1 MDTSSGQ
8 GAGVRPAL
16 RWKVAGLWTGAG
28 LIAVALSCLAPQ
40 QAPLGYRI
48 SDVGPLIGILGVATA
63 AVLVRRA
70 PLLTLGLMLLAT
82 YFMLFLANAPGLTL
96 ALVLPA
102 AVALGM
108 VAATRS
114 RAAALAAVGVTVLV
128 LLVAQFAVPARGK
141 SIPLVQ
147 SQLPIVVLAWLV
159 GDSVRR
165 SRESAAQ
172 AHARATEQ
180 ALTDERLRIAR
191 ELHDMVAHS
200 IGVIAIQA
208 GVGSRVI
215 ETQPAQARE
224 ALRAIE
230 ATSRETLAGL
240 RRTLV
245 ALRRS
250 EPASLAP
257 APGLDGIDR
266 LAATTASD
274 TGVRVDVVWA
284 GERRPLPSDI
294 ELAAFR
300 IVQEALTNVVRHAH
314 ADGCRVELAYEPQEL
329 ALEITDDG
337 RGMPEGDPPGAG
349 FGITGMRERAALLN
363 GRFEAGPRPGG
374 GFRVAAAL
382 PLDRPE
388 RPGQQGQQE
397 QREQQEQQEQE
408 QQLAQEREEK
418 R

>member
-8 GAGVRPAL
+8 MGRGRPAF
-16 RWKVAGLWTGAG
+16 RWQTAALWAGAG
-28 LIAVALSCLAPQ
+28 LGTLVLSNLAFRV
-40 QAPLGYRI
+40 PLAAGDGI
-48 SDVGPLIGILGVATA
+48 FEVGPLLAITGVLTGAL
-63 AVLVRRA
+63 LVRRA
-70 PLLTLGLMLLAT
+70 PLTTLGLMLVGT
-82 YFMLFLANAPGLTL
+82 YLVLFLGHTPALTL
-96 ALVLPA
+96 AMVLPA
-102 AVALGM
+102 AVALGV

-114 RAAALAAVGVTVLV
+114 RRVTLSAVSITVL
-128 LLVAQFAVPARGK
+128 LLLTAQFALPVTGSARV
-141 SIPLVQ
+141 LTQ
-147 SQLPIVVLAWLV
+147 SQLPIVVLAWLM

-165 SRESAAQ
+165 GRESAAQ
-172 AHARATEQ
+172 AQARSTEQ

-230 ATSRETLAGL
+230 ATSRETLAAL

-250 EPASLAP
+250 EPVSAAP
-257 APGLDGIDR
+257 APGLDGIER
-266 LAATTASD
+266 LAATAASD
-274 TGVRVDVVWA
+274 TGVRVDVAWA
-284 GERRPLPSDI
+284 GERRQLPADI

-314 ADGCRVELAYEPQEL
+314 ADGCRVGIAYGRREL

-337 RGMPEGDPPGAG
+337 RGIPEDGPAGAG
-349 FGITGMRERAALLN
+349 FGLTGMRERAALLN
-363 GRFEAGPRPGG
+363 GRFEAGPLPAG
-374 GFRVAAAL
+374 GFRVAAVL
-382 PLDRPE
+382 PLEQPE
-388 RPGQQGQQE
+388 QPEPE
-397 QREQQEQQEQE
+397 QSAVR
-408 QQLAQEREEK
+408 EREEK

>member
-1 MDTSSGQ
+1 MDTSSEHV
-8 GAGVRPAL
+8 AGGRPAH
-16 RWKVAGLWTGAG
+16 RWRTAALWAGAG
-28 LIAVALSCLAPQ
+28 LVTLALSNLALKVPLGFGNRIFGV
-40 QAPLGYRI
+40 APLL
-48 SDVGPLIGILGVATA
+48 VLL
-63 AVLVRRA
+63 AVVTGALLVRRA
-70 PLLTLGLMLLAT
+70 PLTTLGLMLLGV
-82 YFMLFLANAPGLTL
+82 YLVIFVGRAPGLTL
-96 ALVLPA
+96 AVVLPA
-102 AVALGM
+102 AVALGT

-114 RAAALAAVGVTVLV
+114 RRVATTAACLTVLA
-128 LLVAQFAVPARGK
+128 LLTAQFAQPVSGSA
-141 SIPLVQ
+141 LVLSQ
-147 SQLPIVVLAWLV
+147 SQLPIVVLAWLI

-165 SRESAAQ
+165 GRETAAQ

-215 ETQPAQARE
+215 ETQPAQARA

-266 LAATTASD
+266 LAATTTSD
-274 TGVRVDVVWA
+274 TGVRVDVVWS

-314 ADGCRVELAYEPQEL
+314 ADNCRVGIAYGQEELT
-329 ALEITDDG
+329 LEVTDDG
-337 RGMPEGDPPGAG
+337 RGAAGGAPAG
-349 FGITGMRERAALLN
+349 PTFGLTGMRERSALLD
-363 GRFEAGPRPGG
+363 GRLEAGPRQEG
-374 GFRVAAAL
+374 GFRVAAVL
-382 PLDRPE
+382 PLPLPSE
-388 RPGQQGQQE
+388 CAQQSAQQS
-397 QREQQEQQEQE
+397 
-408 QQLAQEREEK
+408 AQERSSDGAPVRAEE

>member
-1 MDTSSGQ
+1 M
-8 GAGVRPAL
+8 
-16 RWKVAGLWTGAG
+16 
-28 LIAVALSCLAPQ
+28 
-40 QAPLGYRI
+40 
-48 SDVGPLIGILGVATA
+48 
-63 AVLVRRA
+63 
-70 PLLTLGLMLLAT
+70 
-82 YFMLFLANAPGLTL
+82 
-96 ALVLPA
+96 
-102 AVALGM
+102 ALGT

-114 RAAALAAVGVTVLV
+114 RRVTLTALGLTVL
-128 LLVAQFAVPARGK
+128 LLITAQFAVPAEGSAARVL
-141 SIPLVQ
+141 SQ
-147 SQLPIVVLAWLV
+147 SQLPVVVLGWLI

-165 SRESAAQ
+165 GRESAARAQ
-172 AHARATEQ
+172 ARATEQ
-180 ALTDERLRIAR
+180 ALTEERLRIAR

-215 ETQPAQARE
+215 ETQPEQARE

-250 EPASLAP
+250 EPAPTAP

-266 LAATTASD
+266 LTAATAAD
-274 TGVRVDVVWA
+274 TGVRVDLVWS
-284 GERRPLPSDI
+284 GERRPLPADI

-300 IVQEALTNVVRHAH
+300 IVQEALTNVVRHAG
-314 ADGCRVELAYEPQEL
+314 AEGCRVEIAYGPEEL

-337 RGMPEGDPPGAG
+337 RGLPEGGTPGAG
-349 FGITGMRERAALLN
+349 FGLTGMRERATLLG
-363 GRFEAGPRPGG
+363 GRFEAGPRPGPAG

-382 PLDRPE
+382 PVGEAATARPAAA
-388 RPGQQGQQE
+388 RPGAG
-397 QREQQEQQEQE
+397 RP
-408 QQLAQEREEK
+408 EEK

>member
-1 MDTSSGQ
+1 MNTSSTQVSG
-8 GAGVRPAL
+8 GRTAL
-16 RWKVAGLWTGAG
+16 RWQVAALWTGA
-28 LIAVALSCLAPQ
+28 ALGTLLLSNLAFRV
-40 QAPLGYRI
+40 PLGVGDRI
-48 SDVGPLIGILGVATA
+48 FEVGPLLAIAGMLTGAL
-63 AVLVRRA
+63 LVRRA
-70 PLLTLGLMLLAT
+70 PLTTLALMLLGT
-82 YFMLFLANAPGLTL
+82 YLMLFLGRAPALTIT
-96 ALVLPA
+96 LVIPA

-108 VAATRS
+108 VAATRP
-114 RAAALAAVGVTVLV
+114 RRVTLPATGITVL
-128 LLVAQFAVPARGK
+128 LLITAQFALPATDSAARVL
-141 SIPLVQ
+141 SQ
-147 SQLPIVVLAWLV
+147 SQLPVVVLGWLI

-165 SRESAAQ
+165 GRESAAQ
-172 AHARATEQ
+172 AQARATEQ
-180 ALTDERLRIAR
+180 ALTEERLRIAR

-230 ATSRETLAGL
+230 STSRETLAGL

-250 EPASLAP
+250 EPASTAP

-266 LAATTASD
+266 LTAATAAD
-274 TGVRVDVVWA
+274 TGVRVDLVWS
-284 GERRPLPSDI
+284 GEQRPLPSDI

-300 IVQEALTNVVRHAH
+300 IVQEALTNVVRHAG
-314 ADGCRVELAYEPQEL
+314 AGSCRVEIAYGPDEL

-337 RGMPEGDPPGAG
+337 RGIPEGGPPGAG
-349 FGITGMRERAALLN
+349 FGLTGMRERATLTG

-374 GFRVAAAL
+374 GFRVAATL
-382 PLDRPE
+382 PVE
-388 RPGQQGQQE
+388 RP
-397 QREQQEQQEQE
+397 
-408 QQLAQEREEK
+408 EEK

>member
-1 MDTSSGQ
+1 MNTSSGQ
-8 GAGVRPAL
+8 TDRGRPAV
-16 RWKVAGLWTGAG
+16 RWQTAALWAGAG
-28 LIAVALSCLAPQ
+28 LGTLALSNLAFRV
-40 QAPLGYRI
+40 PLGVGDRI
-48 SDVGPLIGILGVATA
+48 FAVGPLLAVIGVATGA
-63 AVLVRRA
+63 LLVRRA
-70 PLLTLGLMLLAT
+70 PLSTLALMLLGT
-82 YFMLFLANAPGLTL
+82 YLMLFLGRAPALTL
-96 ALVLPA
+96 AMVLPA

-114 RAAALAAVGVTVLV
+114 RRVTLSAVGITVL
-128 LLVAQFAVPARGK
+128 LLLTAQFALPVTGPAR
-141 SIPLVQ
+141 ILTQ
-147 SQLPIVVLAWLV
+147 SQLPIVVLAWLM

-165 SRESAAQ
+165 AREAAAQ
-172 AHARATEQ
+172 AQARATEQ

-215 ETQPAQARE
+215 ETQPTQARE

-230 ATSRETLAGL
+230 ATSRETLAAL

-250 EPASLAP
+250 DPASVAP
-257 APGLDGIDR
+257 TPGLDGIER

-284 GERRPLPSDI
+284 GERRPLPADI

-314 ADGCRVELAYEPQEL
+314 ADGCRVGIAYGHREL

-337 RGMPEGDPPGAG
+337 RGILQDGAAGAG
-349 FGITGMRERAALLN
+349 FGITGMRERTALLN
-363 GRFEAGPRPGG
+363 GRFEAGPRAEG
-374 GFRVAAAL
+374 GFRVAAVL
-382 PLDRPE
+382 PVEQPEQPE
-388 RPGQQGQQE
+388 RPE
-397 QREQQEQQEQE
+397 QPVVRD
-408 QQLAQEREEK
+408 REEK

>member
-1 MDTSSGQ
+1 MNTSSAQTGR
-8 GAGVRPAL
+8 GRPAF
-16 RWKVAGLWTGAG
+16 RWRTTALWAGAG
-28 LIAVALSCLAPQ
+28 LGTLVLSNLAFR
-40 QAPLGYRI
+40 APLGVGNRI
-48 SDVGPLIGILGVATA
+48 FEVGPLLAITA
-63 AVLVRRA
+63 VLTGALLVRRA
-70 PLLTLGLMLLAT
+70 PLTTLALMLLGT
-82 YFMLFLANAPGLTL
+82 YLVLFLGHAPALTL
-96 ALVLPA
+96 ATVLPA
-102 AVALGM
+102 AVALGV

-114 RAAALAAVGVTVLV
+114 RRATVSAVSITVL
-128 LLVAQFAVPARGK
+128 LLLTAQFALPVSGPAR
-141 SIPLVQ
+141 ILTQ
-147 SQLPIVVLAWLV
+147 SQLPIVVLAWLM

-165 SRESAAQ
+165 GRESAAQ
-172 AHARATEQ
+172 AQALATEQ

-215 ETQPAQARE
+215 ETQPAQAHE

-230 ATSRETLAGL
+230 ATSRESLAAL

-250 EPASLAP
+250 DPVSVAP
-257 APGLDGIDR
+257 APGLDGIER
-266 LAATTASD
+266 LAATTAGD
-274 TGVRVDVVWA
+274 TGVAVDVVWA
-284 GERRPLPSDI
+284 GERRPLPADI

-314 ADGCRVELAYEPQEL
+314 ADGCRVDIAYGLREL

-337 RGMPEGDPPGAG
+337 RGVPEAGPPGAG
-349 FGITGMRERAALLN
+349 FGITGMRERTALLG
-363 GRFEAGPRPGG
+363 GRFEAGPRAGG

-382 PLDRPE
+382 PL
-388 RPGQQGQQE
+388 E
-397 QREQQEQQEQE
+397 QSEPVVR
-408 QQLAQEREEK
+408 EREEK

>member
-8 GAGVRPAL
+8 AGRGRQPF
-16 RWKVAGLWTGAG
+16 RWQVAALWTGA
-28 LIAVALSCLAPQ
+28 ALGTLLLSNLAFRV
-40 QAPLGYRI
+40 PLGLGDQI
-48 SDVGPLIGILGVATA
+48 FDVGPLLAVTGVLTA
-63 AVLVRRA
+63 ALLVRRA
-70 PLLTLGLMLLAT
+70 PLTTLALMLLGT
-82 YFMLFLANAPGLTL
+82 YLLLFLGRAPGLTIT
-96 ALVLPA
+96 LVIPA
-102 AVALGM
+102 AVALGIA
-108 VAATRS
+108 AATRS
-114 RAAALAAVGVTVLV
+114 RRVTLAAVGITVL
-128 LLVAQFAVPARGK
+128 LLITAQFAVPAEGSAARV
-141 SIPLVQ
+141 LAQ
-147 SQLPIVVLAWLV
+147 SQLPIVVLGWLI

-165 SRESAAQ
+165 GRQAAAQ

-250 EPASLAP
+250 EPAPLAP

-266 LAATTASD
+266 LAAAAAGD
-274 TGVRVDVVWA
+274 TGVRVDLAWS

-300 IVQEALTNVVRHAH
+300 IVQEALTNVVRHAR
-314 ADGCRVELAYEPQEL
+314 ADGCRVEIAYGRDEL
-329 ALEITDDG
+329 TLEITDDG
-337 RGMPEGDPPGAG
+337 CGTAEGAAPGAG
-349 FGITGMRERAALLN
+349 FGLTGMRERTALLN

-382 PLDRPE
+382 PV
-388 RPGQQGQQE
+388 GQP
-397 QREQQEQQEQE
+397 
-408 QQLAQEREEK
+408 EEK
-418 R
+418 E

>member
-1 MDTSSGQ
+1 MDISSGQ
-8 GAGVRPAL
+8 VGGGRPAF
-16 RWKVAGLWTGAG
+16 RWRVATLWTGA
-28 LIAVALSCLAPQ
+28 ALGTLVLWNLAFRV
-40 QAPLGYRI
+40 PLGVGDRI
-48 SDVGPLIGILGVATA
+48 FEVGPLLAIVLALTGAL
-63 AVLVRRA
+63 LVRRT
-70 PLLTLGLMLLAT
+70 PLTTLALMLLGT
-82 YFMLFLANAPGLTL
+82 YLVLFLGRTPELTL
-96 ALVLPA
+96 VTVLPA
-102 AVALGM
+102 AVALGA

-114 RAAALAAVGVTVLV
+114 RRVTLSAVSITVL
-128 LLVAQFAVPARGK
+128 LLLTAQFALPATGPARV
-141 SIPLVQ
+141 LTQ
-147 SQLPIVVLAWLV
+147 SQLPIVVLAWLM

-165 SRESAAQ
+165 GREAAAQ
-172 AHARATEQ
+172 AQARATEQ

-250 EPASLAP
+250 EPASMEPASLAP
-257 APGLDGIDR
+257 APGLDGVDR
-266 LAATTASD
+266 LAAATAGD
-274 TGVRVDVVWA
+274 TGVRVDVVWS
-284 GERRPLPSDI
+284 GERRPLPGDI

-314 ADGCRVELAYEPQEL
+314 ADGCRVEIAYGRDEL

-337 RGMPEGDPPGAG
+337 RGLPEGAAPGPG
-349 FGITGMRERAALLN
+349 FGLTGMRERASLLN
-363 GRFEAGPRPGG
+363 GRFEAGARDGG
-374 GFRVAAAL
+374 GFRVTATL
-382 PLDRPE
+382 PLAQPE
-388 RPGQQGQQE
+388 QPAP
-397 QREQQEQQEQE
+397 RE
-408 QQLAQEREEK
+408 RKEK
-418 R
+418 A

>member
-8 GAGVRPAL
+8 VGRGRQPF
-16 RWKVAGLWTGAG
+16 RWQVAALWTSA
-28 LIAVALSCLAPQ
+28 ALGTLLLSNLAFRV
-40 QAPLGYRI
+40 PLGIGDRI
-48 SDVGPLIGILGVATA
+48 FEVGPLLAVIGVLTGAL
-63 AVLVRRA
+63 LVRRA
-70 PLLTLGLMLLAT
+70 PLTTLGLMLFGT
-82 YFMLFLANAPGLTL
+82 YLMLFLGRAPGLTL
-96 ALVLPA
+96 AMVLPG

-114 RAAALAAVGVTVLV
+114 RRVTLSATGITVL
-128 LLVAQFAVPARGK
+128 LLITAQFAVPAEGSAARV
-141 SIPLVQ
+141 LAQ
-147 SQLPIVVLAWLV
+147 SQLPVVVLGWLI

-165 SRESAAQ
+165 GREAAAQ
-172 AHARATEQ
+172 AQARATEQ

-266 LAATTASD
+266 LAAAAAAD
-274 TGVRVDVVWA
+274 TGVRVDVAWR

-300 IVQEALTNVVRHAH
+300 IVQEALTNVVRHAR
-314 ADGCRVELAYEPQEL
+314 AGGCRVEIAYGPDEL
-329 ALEITDDG
+329 ALEIADDG
-337 RGMPEGDPPGAG
+337 RGIPEGGTPGAG
-349 FGITGMRERAALLN
+349 FGLTGMRERTALLN
-363 GRFEAGPRPGG
+363 GRFEAGPQPGG

-382 PLDRPE
+382 PVGRPE
-388 RPGQQGQQE
+388 E
-397 QREQQEQQEQE
+397 
-408 QQLAQEREEK
+408 ER
-418 R
+418 

>member
-1 MDTSSGQ
+1 MNTSSSQVDG
-8 GAGVRPAL
+8 GRPAF
-16 RWKVAGLWTGAG
+16 RWQVAALWAGA
-28 LIAVALSCLAPQ
+28 ALGTLLLSNLAFRV
-40 QAPLGYRI
+40 PLGVGDQI
-48 SDVGPLIGILGVATA
+48 FQVGPLLSLIGVLTGAL
-63 AVLVRRA
+63 LVRRA
-70 PLLTLGLMLLAT
+70 PLTTLALTLLGAYL
-82 YFMLFLANAPGLTL
+82 MLFLARTPALTIT
-96 ALVLPA
+96 LVVPA
-102 AVALGM
+102 AVALGT

-114 RAAALAAVGVTVLV
+114 RRVTLTALGLTVL
-128 LLVAQFAVPARGK
+128 LLITAQFAVPAEGSAARVL
-141 SIPLVQ
+141 SQ
-147 SQLPIVVLAWLV
+147 SQLPVVVLGWLI

-165 SRESAAQ
+165 GRESAARAQ
-172 AHARATEQ
+172 ARATEQ
-180 ALTDERLRIAR
+180 ALTEERLRIAR

-215 ETQPAQARE
+215 ETQPEQARE

-250 EPASLAP
+250 EPAPTAP

-266 LAATTASD
+266 LTAATAAD
-274 TGVRVDVVWA
+274 TGVRVDLVWS
-284 GERRPLPSDI
+284 GERRPLPADI

-300 IVQEALTNVVRHAH
+300 IVQEALTNVVRHAG
-314 ADGCRVELAYEPQEL
+314 AEGCRVEIAYGPEEL

-337 RGMPEGDPPGAG
+337 RGLPEGGTPGAG
-349 FGITGMRERAALLN
+349 FGLTGMRERATLLG
-363 GRFEAGPRPGG
+363 GRFEAGPRPGPAG

-382 PLDRPE
+382 PVGEAATARPAAA
-388 RPGQQGQQE
+388 RPGAG
-397 QREQQEQQEQE
+397 RP
-408 QQLAQEREEK
+408 EEK

>member
-1 MDTSSGQ
+1 MNTSSSQVDG
-8 GAGVRPAL
+8 GRPAF
-16 RWKVAGLWTGAG
+16 RWQVAALWAGA
-28 LIAVALSCLAPQ
+28 ALGTLLLSNLAFRV
-40 QAPLGYRI
+40 PLGVGDQI
-48 SDVGPLIGILGVATA
+48 FQVGPLLALIGVLTGAL
-63 AVLVRRA
+63 LVRRA
-70 PLLTLGLMLLAT
+70 PLTTLALMLLGT
-82 YFMLFLANAPGLTL
+82 YLMLFLARAPALTIT
-96 ALVLPA
+96 LVVPA
-102 AVALGM
+102 AVALGT

-114 RAAALAAVGVTVLV
+114 RRVTLSALGLTVL
-128 LLVAQFAVPARGK
+128 LLITAQFAVPAQSSAARVL
-141 SIPLVQ
+141 SQ
-147 SQLPIVVLAWLV
+147 SQLPVVVLGWLM

-165 SRESAAQ
+165 GRESAARAQ
-172 AHARATEQ
+172 ARATEQ

-250 EPASLAP
+250 EPAPTAP

-266 LAATTASD
+266 LTAAAAAD
-274 TGVRVDVVWA
+274 TGVRVDLVWS
-284 GERRPLPSDI
+284 GERRPLPADI

-300 IVQEALTNVVRHAH
+300 IVQEALTNVVRHAG
-314 ADGCRVELAYEPQEL
+314 ADGCRVEIAYGPGEL

-337 RGMPEGDPPGAG
+337 RGLREGSTPGAG
-349 FGITGMRERAALLN
+349 FGLTGMRERATLLG
-363 GRFEAGPRPGG
+363 GRFEAGPRAGG

-382 PLDRPE
+382 PVDGAATEQPAAVRPAAE
-388 RPGQQGQQE
+388 RP
-397 QREQQEQQEQE
+397 
-408 QQLAQEREEK
+408 EEK